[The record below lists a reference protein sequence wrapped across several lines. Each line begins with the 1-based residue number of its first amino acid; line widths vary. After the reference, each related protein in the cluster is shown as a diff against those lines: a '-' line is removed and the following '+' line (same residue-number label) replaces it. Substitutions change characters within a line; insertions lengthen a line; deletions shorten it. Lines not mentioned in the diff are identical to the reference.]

1 MILSV
6 LLYGFSAFNQI
17 SFDTIYPLT
26 LMNDHR
32 FGGFEMNA
40 VEESWIATFCVLTQ
54 LGTCL
59 LWCVRLT
66 RSVDLSFVEPN
77 HLVPNP
83 ALLDHDHLRRG
94 DLLRACSV
102 SLQCV
107 QFCGRG
113 MRAVRS

>member
-26 LMNDHR
+26 LMNDRH

-54 LGTCL
+54 LGTC
-59 LWCVRLT
+59 
-66 RSVDLSFVEPN
+66 
-77 HLVPNP
+77 
-83 ALLDHDHLRRG
+83 
-94 DLLRACSV
+94 
-102 SLQCV
+102 SL
-107 QFCGRG
+107 
-113 MRAVRS
+113 